1 MFKINEKSIIGI
13 GLVDGLDSAMDNFL
27 QINKVQFGKN
37 TTDPFA
43 LFYRDFED
51 LISESNKL
59 YDGEIEIFYLSENID
74 LDLLDTFLTLIKRQ
88 TYPLGLR
95 ILRKQNFLYIYLDR
109 IINKEIYI
117 VEDFNEQQKLKNT
130 ILARKK

>member
-13 GLVDGLDSAMDNFL
+13 GLVNGLDSAMDNFL
-27 QINKVQFGKN
+27 QINKVKFGKN

>member
-13 GLVDGLDSAMDNFL
+13 GLVDGLEIAMNNFL
-27 QINKVQFGKN
+27 QVHKIQFGKN

-59 YDGEIEIFYLSENID
+59 YDGEIEIYYLSENID

-95 ILRKQNFLYIYLDR
+95 ILRKENLLYVYLDR
-109 IINKEIYI
+109 IINKEVYI
-117 VEDFNEQQKLKNT
+117 VEDFNEQQNVKNT
-130 ILARKK
+130 ILVRKK